1 MVDTQV
7 ADIAAER
14 AAGTAAV
21 DIEAVPVGADTAV
34 VAAVDIVAE
43 RAAGIVA
50 VAAVGIVAVAAVGI
64 AAVPA
69 EVGREPAAGVAGTEV
84 EPEVEV
90 ADLG

>member
-14 AAGTAAV
+14 AAGTAVV

-50 VAAVGIVAVAAVGI
+50 VAAVGI

-84 EPEVEV
+84 ETEVEV